1 MISVGACFALFFGYS
16 MLTASVPPKEGG
28 VYESISLPIKGNISY
43 KNHFNNDGIK
53 NDVPILNPSGEV

>member
-16 MLTASVPPKEGG
+16 ILTASVPPKEGG
-28 VYESISLPIKGNISY
+28 VYESISLPIKVNISY

-53 NDVPILNPSGEV
+53 NDVPI

>member
-1 MISVGACFALFFGYS
+1 MISIGACSALFFGYS
-16 MLTASVPPKEGG
+16 MLIASVPPKEGG
-28 VYESISLPIKGNISY
+28 VCETIPLPIKGSISY